1 MDLVD
6 LINTR
11 RFLGNEFLLWLW
23 FKSECFEA
31 QLHTD
36 EHDTLEVW
44 IDDALTLEAYL
55 AETERN
61 TISGGSP
68 AYSPEAKTALRHGK
82 RPTKAKLGVV
92 KEGREWTF
100 TLKAEDLSFSGVK
113 IPALLSREEE
123 EQFYERMFLLEEL
136 EQIVAT
142 LYQEFLTIRLDV
154 PTWNEVM
161 LPALKEWVQRDEVCT
176 TEHYPS
182 QVLKDRLG
190 IVTHPRL
197 VASA

>member
-31 QLHTD
+31 QLHTE

-92 KEGREWTF
+92 KEGREWSF
-100 TLKAEDLSFSGVK
+100 NLKAEDLSFSGVK

-136 EQIVAT
+136 EQIVGT
-142 LYQEFLTIRLDV
+142 LYKEFLAIRLDV
-154 PTWNEVM
+154 HAWSTLM
-161 LPALKEWVQRDEVCT
+161 LPALKDWVQRDEVCT
-176 TEHYPS
+176 PEHYPS
-182 QVLKDRLG
+182 APLKERLG
-190 IVTHPRL
+190 LVTHPHL
-197 VASA
+197 AAGA

>member
-1 MDLVD
+1 MVLARK
-6 LINTR
+6 R
-11 RFLGNEFLLWLW
+11 RRCT
-23 FKSECFEA
+23 SERVA
-31 QLHTD
+31 TS
-36 EHDTLEVW
+36 V
-44 IDDALTLEAYL
+44 
-55 AETERN
+55 
-61 TISGGSP
+61 P
-68 AYSPEAKTALRHGK
+68 ATSIVP
-82 RPTKAKLGVV
+82 V
-92 KEGREWTF
+92 
-100 TLKAEDLSFSGVK
+100 SGVK

-161 LPALKEWVQRDEVCT
+161 LPALKDWVQRDEVCT